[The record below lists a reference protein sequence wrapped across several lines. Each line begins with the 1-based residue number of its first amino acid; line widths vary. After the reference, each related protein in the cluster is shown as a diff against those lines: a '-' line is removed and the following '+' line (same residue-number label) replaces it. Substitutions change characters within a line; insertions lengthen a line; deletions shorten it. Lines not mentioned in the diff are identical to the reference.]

1 MKIKKVLLLVI
12 VAALVIACSGCSLN
26 FFSVESLLS
35 PPLQSGKNGEVQA
48 AFNNLMKDKKF
59 QLKTPVSGEFQSSF
73 VLFDINGDGVD
84 ESVVFYSDS
93 SVESSVRMALL
104 EYKDEKWVIS
114 SDIKGA
120 GSGVFDVSFS
130 DLDADGIYEIF
141 VSWSLFDNKTIKIIS
156 VYAPVSDSRGL
167 YSLDSLGNEYC
178 NSKNFADFNGDLRND
193 LVIVYLDDTGNVP
206 KSYLRLFSLSENR
219 ELVKYSEILLDGA
232 ITSVTSIQSD
242 TIKAGHE
249 SYARLFIDCQK
260 NDRMIFTEMVYWN
273 LVDACPVR
281 AIKNP
286 SVTTARS
293 LEVQC
298 QDIDQDGYIEIPVIT
313 KLYGDEKQLSVT
325 DYDEVY
331 TFTLLNWLNE
341 TGDTGESE
349 IRTLFNPLDSYLF
362 KFPWESEVSVRYDSV
377 RNALLFCKWD
387 EENGSYGDELFS
399 IAYRDSSDEETY
411 GDVLYES
418 QNGTYYYEITGNG
431 ESFGIT
437 DNQVISS
444 FIKK

>member
-1 MKIKKVLLLVI
+1 MKIRKVISLI
-12 VAALVIACSGCSLN
+12 AAAALVIVCSGCSLN

-35 PPLQSGKNGEVQA
+35 PPVQSGKNGEVQA

-73 VLFDINGDGVD
+73 VLFDINGDSVD
-84 ESVVFYSDS
+84 ESIVFYSDS
-93 SVESSVRMALL
+93 SVEGSVRMALL
-104 EYKDEKWVIS
+104 EYESEEWVIS

-130 DLDADGIYEIF
+130 DLDADGIHEIF
-141 VSWSLFDNKTIKIIS
+141 VSWSLFDNKTTKIIS
-156 VYAPVSDSRGL
+156 VYAPIADSRGL
-167 YSLDSLGNEYC
+167 YSLESLGNEYC

-206 KSYLRLFSLSENR
+206 KSYLRLFSLSQNR
-219 ELVKYSEILLDGA
+219 ELVKYSEILLDSA

-242 TIKAGHE
+242 TIKAAHE

-273 LVDACPVR
+273 ISEACPVR
-281 AIKNP
+281 AIKDP
-286 SVTTARS
+286 SVSTARS
-293 LEVQC
+293 IKVQC
-298 QDIDQDGYIEIPVIT
+298 QDIDGDGYIEIPVIT
-313 KLYGDEKQLSVT
+313 NLYGDEKQLSVT

-349 IRTLFNPLDSYLF
+349 IKTLFNPLDSYLF
-362 KFPWESEVSVRYDSV
+362 KFPWESNVSVRYDSV
-377 RNALLFCKWD
+377 RNALLFCEWD
-387 EENGSYGDELFS
+387 EQNSVYGDELFS
-399 IAYRDSSDEETY
+399 VAYRDSSDEEVY
-411 GDVLYES
+411 GDILYES
-418 QNGTYYYEITGNG
+418 QNGTYYYEITEIG
-431 ESFGIT
+431 ENFGIT
-437 DNQVISS
+437 DDEVISS